1 MKKLRD
7 MKIEKIDRI
16 DRIGNKLNEKP

>member
-16 DRIGNKLNEKP
+16 DRIGNKLNENP